1 MKKISFLIAVSVLML
16 AAQAQTKSTPVVSYK
31 VETSKSV
38 VAWKG
43 KKVGGAH
50 NGKVSITDGSW
61 SMIKGNIKD
70 GSFNID
76 MNSITCDDIKDS
88 KSNADLIGHLKADDF
103 FGTGTHPNAKLD
115 ILSSKPLGNGKFE
128 VSGNLTIK
136 GISNPTS
143 FKASVISSDS
153 KSIKLTSKIVFDR
166 TKYDIKYGSTL
177 FGAAIDKAIEDNVT
191 LDIVLVGAK

>member
-1 MKKISFLIAVSVLML
+1 MKKISILIAISFLMFG
-16 AAQAQTKSTPVVSYK
+16 AQAQTKSVPAVSYK

-50 NGKVSITDGSW
+50 NGKVSIADGSW
-61 SMIKGNIKD
+61 SMTKGNIKD

-103 FGTGTHPNAKLD
+103 FGTGTHPTAKLD
-115 ILSSKPLGNGKFE
+115 ILSSKPLGKGKFDIN
-128 VSGNLTIK
+128 GNLTIK
-136 GISNPTS
+136 GISNPVS
-143 FKASVISSDS
+143 FKATVMNSDS
-153 KSIKLTSKIVFDR
+153 KSMKLGSKIVFDR

-191 LDIVLVGAK
+191 LDVVLVGTK